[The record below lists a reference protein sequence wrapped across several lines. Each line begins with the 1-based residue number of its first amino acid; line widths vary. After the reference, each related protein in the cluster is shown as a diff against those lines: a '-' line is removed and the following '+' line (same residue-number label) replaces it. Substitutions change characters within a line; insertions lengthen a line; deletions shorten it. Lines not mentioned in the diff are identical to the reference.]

1 MLPGTTTFAER
12 TRSLLRQVL
21 AMGQNRLEMLG
32 LAVEKELHALGREL
46 RLAAVC
52 IIAAWLSGT
61 SLVLFIAVATPR
73 QVGLW
78 ILGALCLLFGVISLI
93 TWQILK
99 GATRRER
106 LFSELAEQ
114 LRQDAKALESLTGIN
129 ERD

>member
-1 MLPGTTTFAER
+1 MIPGSTTFAER

-32 LAVEKELHALGREL
+32 LAVEQEVHALGREVK
-46 RLAAVC
+46 LAAVC
-52 IIAAWLSGT
+52 IIAAWLAGT
-61 SLVLFIAVATPR
+61 SLVLFIAVAAPR

-78 ILGALCLLFGVISLI
+78 ILGTLCVVFAVTSAM

-99 GATRRER
+99 NATKRER
-106 LFSELAEQ
+106 LFSRLADQ
-114 LRQDAKALESLTGIN
+114 LREDAKALESLTGID